1 MNKLKNQTIEIAG
14 TKFIVDEAGNLSV
27 SESVNFTD
35 VKVSGLRDLKST
47 LKKSDDA
54 DATDP
59 IDLSDVLTQ
68 LKHIVGLKE
77 LSANSF
83 QAGDTNNDGVI
94 NLSDVLDCLK
104 HIVGLRKLDTFDL
117 VTDNGFAINSL
128 NSDSNGNLSLVI
140 NGDADQGHADWIFA

>member
-1 MNKLKNQTIEIAG
+1 MHKIIFENYDKKKIIQTLDSQGNDFVIFQEDNDESSLTINAYNESSALKLNKLKNHTIEMAG
-14 TKFIVDEAGNLSV
+14 AKFIIDDAGNLSV

-59 IDLSDVLTQ
+59 IDLSDVLAQTHCWAQ
-68 LKHIVGLKE
+68 E
-77 LSANSF
+77 LSTNSF

-94 NLSDVLDCLK
+94 NHQMFL
-104 HIVGLRKLDTFDL
+104 T
-117 VTDNGFAINSL
+117 A
-128 NSDSNGNLSLVI
+128 
-140 NGDADQGHADWIFA
+140 

>member
-1 MNKLKNQTIEIAG
+1 MAG
-14 TKFIVDEAGNLSV
+14 AKFIIDEAGNLSV

-47 LKKSDDA
+47 LKKSDDSH
-54 DATDP
+54 ATDP
-59 IDLSDVLTQ
+59 INLSDVLTQ

-94 NLSDVLDCLK
+94 NL
-104 HIVGLRKLDTFDL
+104 
-117 VTDNGFAINSL
+117 
-128 NSDSNGNLSLVI
+128 
-140 NGDADQGHADWIFA
+140 